1 MQFQHN
7 AASELKVRKIT
18 TVRIAMIV
26 PQNTMS
32 NMTVQSS
39 PAGGL
44 QSAAVGSPKAMKVL
58 LVGNYEFDGSTSMK
72 IWANALLRELLQ
84 LGIDAKLIAPK
95 PILGRIKP
103 SSSGI
108 GKWLGYCDRFLFFPR
123 ALRAAASEA
132 DIVHICDHGSA
143 MYALRL
149 NGIPVIVTCHDM
161 YSVLGALG
169 KMPDC
174 PVSPLGPLL
183 QSWICRGLRRAT
195 SIACVSSA
203 TLADVRRLLG
213 KDESLRLVLNALNYS
228 FRQLSPAEAEQ
239 RLEGIPGLKEPFVL
253 HVGSNMVR
261 KNREG
266 ALRIFARASEGID
279 LRLVLAGQALTPE
292 LLRLADKLRIRSRIT
307 SIVGPSIQ
315 IIEALYNRA
324 VALIFPSRF
333 EGFGWPPIEAQAC
346 GCPVVASNIPSFLEV
361 VGKSAAL
368 HPVEDEIGMADSIRR
383 LATDPEY
390 RQELRRRGL
399 ENVRSRFQ
407 TARMMDDYVSLYQ
420 ELACQ
425 SER

>member
-1 MQFQHN
+1 M
-7 AASELKVRKIT
+7 ALI
-18 TVRIAMIV
+18 I
-26 PQNTMS
+26 PQPTMS
-32 NMTVQSS
+32 NPTVHRS

-44 QSAAVGSPKAMKVL
+44 QSAAVASPNTLKVL

-84 LGIDAKLIAPK
+84 LGIDARLIAPK

-108 GKWLGYCDRFLFFPR
+108 GKWLGYFDRFLLFPR
-123 ALRAAASEA
+123 ALRAAASGA
-132 DIVHICDHGSA
+132 DIVHICEHGSA

-174 PVSPLGPLL
+174 PVSPLGPVL

-203 TLADVRRLLG
+203 TLADARRLLG
-213 KDESLRLVLNALNYS
+213 KDGSLRLVLNALNYP
-228 FRQLSPAEAEQ
+228 FRQLSPDEAEQ
-239 RLEGIPGLKEPFVL
+239 RLGRIPGLKEPFVL
-253 HVGSNMVR
+253 HVGSNMAR

-266 ALRIFARASEGID
+266 VLRVFARASEGTD

-292 LLRLADKLRIRSRIT
+292 LFRLADELQIRGQIT
-307 SIVGPSIQ
+307 SIEKPGIE

-346 GCPVVASNIPSFLEV
+346 GCPVVASNIPPFLEA

-368 HPVEDEIGMADSIRR
+368 HPVEDEMGMADSIRR
-383 LATDPEY
+383 LAKDSEY
-390 RQELRRRGL
+390 RQEMRRRGL
-399 ENVRSRFQ
+399 ENVQSRFQ
-407 TARMMDDYVSLYQ
+407 TARMMDDYLSLYR
-420 ELACQ
+420 ELAFQ
-425 SER
+425 DKR